1 MAFIPHTK
9 TDISQ
14 MLATIGAKSVEDLFD
29 EIPAELKVAG
39 LDLPEALSEMAILRL
54 MRERARLDKS
64 QLNFVGAGAYEHHI
78 PAAVWDIV
86 SRGEFYSAYTPYQA
100 EASQGTLQLLYEY
113 QSMMASLTGMDAAN
127 ASLYDGA
134 SSLAEAV
141 LMSVRLNR
149 RSKSRRILVLGA
161 LHPAYRETIHTLVS
175 SQKIELV
182 DVPFNAASGTVQL
195 SDLESWQAEDIT
207 AVIISQPNFL
217 GQLEAVNELTDWA
230 HRQQAIVIAA
240 VNPTALAL
248 LHAPGQWGEKGADI
262 ACGEGQPLGVPLAS
276 GGPYCGFMT
285 CKIAHVR
292 QMPGRIIGRT
302 TDLDGKEGFA
312 LTLQAREQHIRRA
325 KATSNICTNQSLLV
339 TATTIYLALLGYKGL
354 KQVAT
359 HSCANTRA
367 LAERICQIPGVEQV
381 YSRDNSF
388 HEVVIRLPISAKTAL
403 SAMSK
408 KGILAGYDLGRDY
421 STMGHCLLVCAT
433 ETKTAHDLEQY
444 YDALL
449 EVLKAEGVSC

>member
-9 TDISQ
+9 ADVSQ
-14 MLATIGAKSVEDLFD
+14 MLESIGVKSVEDLFD
-29 EIPAELKVAG
+29 EIPSELKIDG
-39 LDLPEALSEMAILRL
+39 LDLPEALSEMAVLRL
-54 MRERARLDKS
+54 MRERANQDQS

-78 PAAVWDIV
+78 PSAVWDIV
-86 SRGEFYSAYTPYQA
+86 ARGEFYSAYTPYQA

-113 QSMMASLTGMDAAN
+113 QSMMASLTGMEAAN

-182 DVPFNAASGTVQL
+182 DVPFDEKTGTVNL
-195 SDLESWQAEDIT
+195 DRLKPWENEDIT

-217 GQLEAVNELTDWA
+217 GQLEDVDDLTNWA
-230 HRQQAIVIAA
+230 HAQKAIVIAS

-285 CKIAHVR
+285 CKMPHVR

-302 TDLDGKEGFA
+302 TDLEGKEGFA

-339 TATTIYLALLGYKGL
+339 TATTIYLALLGSEGL

-367 LAERICQIPGVEQV
+367 LAERICQIKGVEQV
-381 YSRDNSF
+381 YQRENSF
-388 HEVVIRLPISAKTAL
+388 HEVVIRLPISAKKVL
-403 SAMSK
+403 IGLSK
-408 KGILAGYDLGRDY
+408 KGILGGYDLGRNYPNMDN
-421 STMGHCLLVCAT
+421 CLLLCVT
-433 ETKTAHDLEQY
+433 ETKTERDLENY
-444 YDALL
+444 YDALI
-449 EVLKAEGVSC
+449 EVLTAEGVSC